1 MGIESR
7 LRVRQA
13 HTLDPDPDRAIA
25 AIREQVDAQNASANL
40 LFCSP
45 EYDLERLGRA
55 IEASFSTPVIAC
67 TAVRQFGN
75 GGIQTGGITAVSLSS
90 DELSVSPYLIAPLA
104 ECQARASETAF
115 NAMSKMLARGTER
128 SFGLVL
134 VDGLSGAE
142 ERLAASLY
150 QSLGNIPLIGGSAA
164 DELSTSGARATRVY
178 HEGRFLRD
186 AALFALFETTLTFT
200 TFKVSHVVP
209 GKHKLVVTMAD
220 PEQRVVQEFNGEP
233 AAEAFAEALGMQVEE
248 LNSGVFSRNPLLFL
262 SGGEHY
268 VRTIRGVN
276 EDHSLTLH
284 CALEVGLVLTVGN
297 GADPIAGLQQA
308 FDAVEKKIGA
318 PKLILGCDSL
328 RHGQEREQAGTDG
341 AVGGLL
347 ARHRAVGFSGHGQ
360 QYNAMYVNQTLSA
373 VALSSA

>member
-1 MGIESR
+1 
-7 LRVRQA
+7 
-13 HTLDPDPDRAIA
+13 
-25 AIREQVDAQNASANL
+25 
-40 LFCSP
+40 
-45 EYDLERLGRA
+45 
-55 IEASFSTPVIAC
+55 
-67 TAVRQFGN
+67 
-75 GGIQTGGITAVSLSS
+75 
-90 DELSVSPYLIAPLA
+90 
-104 ECQARASETAF
+104 
-115 NAMSKMLARGTER
+115 MLARGTER
-128 SFGLVL
+128 AFGLVL

-150 QSLGNIPLIGGSAA
+150 QSLGNIPLIGGSAG
-164 DELSTSGARATRVY
+164 DELGASGARATRVY

-233 AAEAFAEALGMQVEE
+233 AAEAFAEALGMEVEE

-268 VRTIRGVN
+268 VRSIRGVN

-297 GADPIAGLQQA
+297 GGDPIAGLQQR
-308 FDAVEKKIGA
+308 VRCCREKDRCSRK
-318 PKLILGCDSL
+318 
-328 RHGQEREQAGTDG
+328 
-341 AVGGLL
+341 
-347 ARHRAVGFSGHGQ
+347 
-360 QYNAMYVNQTLSA
+360 
-373 VALSSA
+373 